1 MFLYRDINNE
11 ILLGEGEVRRGRE
24 REGGGGGGEKTEI
37 IKSLSNIYVE
47 SCIK

>member
-11 ILLGEGEVRRGRE
+11 ILLGEGEGRG
-24 REGGGGGGEKTEI
+24 EGGTEI

>member
-11 ILLGEGEVRRGRE
+11 ILLGEGEGR
-24 REGGGGGGEKTEI
+24 GGGGGGGAEI